1 MANLE
6 LTRPWKSARLYA
18 GAVVAGIATLAS
30 VGVLAPT
37 AWAATGVITPSVTA
51 SGTPGI
57 TSTVRTITTTT
68 TNPTTVHIDL
78 HFSVTQPANICR
90 LSTGTCPPGY
100 PAWQANLTI
109 TGYEAAGLTFDS
121 ANGGFACSEAAGVLS
136 CHIDYL
142 NNYFKNFDVYFT
154 AAPTY
159 GGDVS
164 ANLAVYD
171 TTPADAAPTSK
182 DQCKSDGWTTFTTIG
197 FQSATIAGHDGYMLV
212 FTPRFRN
219 QGDCVSSVVSN
230 SHSVR

>member
-1 MANLE
+1 MVGTSSRAAGPLRRSGGRRYGDPRVG
-6 LTRPWKSARLYA
+6 RPR
-18 GAVVAGIATLAS
+18 GGQFHVF
-30 VGVLAPT
+30 APT

-182 DQCKSDGWTTFTTIG
+182 GPVQERRLDHVHHHRVPVRDHRRPRRLH
-197 FQSATIAGHDGYMLV
+197 AGLHPALPQPG
-212 FTPRFRN
+212 
-219 QGDCVSSVVSN
+219 
-230 SHSVR
+230 